1 MNTHTPA
8 ALLAAL
14 LLAAPAVTASPS
26 DGPASQ
32 GPTSHGPTSHDP
44 ASHAPTLPTL
54 PAVTVPV
61 APVAPAGT
69 TVRLTVTGPAP
80 ATTAPTPDGATAPA
94 PAPRTVTLR
103 CDPAGGDHPRAD
115 EACADLDATQGRIDR
130 ESDTACILLYDPVEV
145 RAEGVWHGRPVS
157 FARQY
162 GNTCELNARTGAVF
176 AF

>member
-14 LLAAPAVTASPS
+14 LLAAPAVGTSAA
-26 DGPASQ
+26 DAGPVV
-32 GPTSHGPTSHDP
+32 PTP
-44 ASHAPTLPTL
+44 ATTL
-54 PAVTVPV
+54 
-61 APVAPAGT
+61 
-69 TVRLTVTGPAP
+69 RLTVTGPAP
-80 ATTAPTPDGATAPA
+80 ATIAPSPESTAAPA
-94 PAPRTVTLR
+94 PAARTVTLH

-115 EACADLDATQGRIDR
+115 AACADLDASQGRVDR
-130 ESDTACILLYDPVEV
+130 ESDTACVLLYDPVEV

>member
-1 MNTHTPA
+1 MNTQIPA

-14 LLAAPAVTASPS
+14 FLAAPAVATSAA
-26 DGPASQ
+26 DGGPAVATPATPAVLASAV
-32 GPTSHGPTSHDP
+32 PTT
-44 ASHAPTLPTL
+44 APTTPATTL
-54 PAVTVPV
+54 
-61 APVAPAGT
+61 
-69 TVRLTVTGPAP
+69 RLTVTGPAP
-80 ATTAPTPDGATAPA
+80 ATAAPSPESTAAPA
-94 PAPRTVTLR
+94 PAARTVTLH

-115 EACADLDATQGRIDR
+115 AACADLDASQGRVDR

>member
-1 MNTHTPA
+1 MNTHIPA

-14 LLAAPAVTASPS
+14 FLAAPAVATSAA
-26 DGPASQ
+26 DGGPAVAKPATPAIPAPAI
-32 GPTSHGPTSHDP
+32 PTTAIPTTAIP
-44 ASHAPTLPTL
+44 ATAPTTPATTL
-54 PAVTVPV
+54 
-61 APVAPAGT
+61 
-69 TVRLTVTGPAP
+69 RLTVTGPAP
-80 ATTAPTPDGATAPA
+80 ATTAPSPESTAAPA
-94 PAPRTVTLR
+94 PAARTVTLH

-115 EACADLDATQGRIDR
+115 AACADLDASQGRVDR